1 VADVRVYRIHC
12 KERREERANA
22 ELRVRLG
29 EHGGDCVLGRAS
41 RDLGPADLV
50 QQRAGLL
57 GHGRIV
63 LLAQSVDKHGRP
75 A

>member
-1 VADVRVYRIHC
+1 VNVRAV
-12 KERREERANA
+12 
-22 ELRVRLG
+22 G
-29 EHGGDCVLGRAS
+29 EHGGDRVLGRAS

-63 LLAQSVDKHGRP
+63 LLARSVDKDVPPAGR
-75 A
+75 AVGRR